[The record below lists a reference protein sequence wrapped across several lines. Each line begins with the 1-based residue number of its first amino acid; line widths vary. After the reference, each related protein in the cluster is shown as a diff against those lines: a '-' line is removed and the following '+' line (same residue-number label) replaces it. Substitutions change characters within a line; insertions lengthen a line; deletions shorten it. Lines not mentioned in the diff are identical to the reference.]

1 MIAEK
6 KTWMTPELSV
16 LVRSR
21 PEESVLAAC
30 KTGGTVGPAD
40 MSLKCKKTGSPCDTS
55 ARS

>member
-1 MIAEK
+1 MIAK
-6 KTWMTPELSV
+6 TKTWRTPELSV

-30 KTGGTVGPAD
+30 KTGGSVGPSD
-40 MSLKCKKTGSPCDTS
+40 PSVKCKKSGSPCNLT